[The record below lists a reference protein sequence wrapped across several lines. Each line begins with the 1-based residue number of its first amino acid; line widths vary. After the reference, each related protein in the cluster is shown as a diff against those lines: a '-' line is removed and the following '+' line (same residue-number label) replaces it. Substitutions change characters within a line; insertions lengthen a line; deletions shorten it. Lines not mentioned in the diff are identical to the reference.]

1 MKTSVNLNFLRIP
14 MSMLY
19 DIAQP
24 ELFPGLSPAQI
35 ERLTQEY
42 TPEELAGILQ
52 ALDFAQQNPT
62 YDFKALMNDLPHG
75 NAQISEFLRRIR
87 VSIPFS

>member
-24 ELFPGLSPAQI
+24 EVFPGLSPAQT

-42 TPEELAGILQ
+42 TPDELAGILQ
-52 ALDFAQQNPT
+52 ALDYAQQNPT
-62 YDFKALMNDLPHG
+62 YDFKALMPDLPHG
-75 NAQISEFLRRIR
+75 NVQISEFLKRMRL
-87 VSIPFS
+87 SIPL

>member
-24 ELFPGLSPAQI
+24 EVFLGLSPAQT

-42 TPEELAGILQ
+42 TSDELAGILQ
-52 ALDFAQQNPT
+52 ALDYAQQNPT
-62 YDFKALMNDLPHG
+62 YDFKALMPDLPHG
-75 NAQISEFLRRIR
+75 NVQISEFLKRMRL
-87 VSIPFS
+87 SIPL